1 MCILSFNLRYVINS
15 TGMSTSSASSDQSR
29 APGKAPADTHSPPRQ
44 METRAAYRKRLAQ
57 GGESSSRPTHAL
69 PVNSL
74 SAQAESAVSKALRD
88 YNQIL
93 IEQNQVLMEQNQKLL
108 RKVDTQGGR
117 LEAQEKQIQELTR
130 RTTDLKAE
138 ALKGREVQGLILR
151 DARVDHE
158 RLNSHAERIGM
169 MDWRVHQLE
178 EARFAPEPEPAP
190 VPAPP
195 EPEAEE
201 SDEEPEEEEEE
212 PEEEEEEPEE
222 VSDNDG
228 DDDDGSDL
236 GDGDV
241 DD

>member
-1 MCILSFNLRYVINS
+1 
-15 TGMSTSSASSDQSR
+15 MSTSSASSDQSR

-44 METRAAYRKRLAQ
+44 IETRAAYRKRLAQ

-108 RKVDTQGGR
+108 RK
-117 LEAQEKQIQELTR
+117 ELIR

-158 RLNSHAERIGM
+158 RLNSHAEMIGM

-195 EPEAEE
+195 EPEVEG

-222 VSDNDG
+222 VSDNDE

>member
-1 MCILSFNLRYVINS
+1 
-15 TGMSTSSASSDQSR
+15 MSTPSASSDQSR
-29 APGKAPADTHSPPRQ
+29 APGKAPAATHSPPRQ

-88 YNQIL
+88 YNRIL

-108 RKVDTQGGR
+108 RKIDTQGGR

-195 EPEAEE
+195 EPEAEG
-201 SDEEPEEEEEE
+201 SDEE

-236 GDGDV
+236 GDGGV

>member
-1 MCILSFNLRYVINS
+1 
-15 TGMSTSSASSDQSR
+15 MSAPSASFDQSR
-29 APGKAPADTHSPPRQ
+29 APGKAPAATHSPPRQ

-74 SAQAESAVSKALRD
+74 SAQAESA
-88 YNQIL
+88 
-93 IEQNQVLMEQNQKLL
+93 
-108 RKVDTQGGR
+108 
-117 LEAQEKQIQELTR
+117 ELNR
-130 RTTDLKAE
+130 RTIDLKAE